1 MLKASSRCCRD
12 TAARYPGFDAVGWG
26 AGGARGHVNVFEPA
40 TPSLHIAS
48 RLTDSPCSTVLCR
61 TSTPSASPPP
71 TARHSKPNPPVEYG
85 SPEGQPT
92 PSLGP
97 TRARARLPTLW
108 ARGRHSALGSPPSP
122 QTAGGRHPSAPR
134 QQAAGSPQ
142 TADSPRQPPD
152 IQQGPSQPTPHPP
165 PRPHTRPDRERESAH
180 APGRWPHPPAAR
192 RSCVAACATRTSS
205 HTHTRATRVGGRGG
219 EREGESHTCAT
230 ALLRTNGPSDGTV
243 AAVAAVGTVGT
254 V

>member
-108 ARGRHSALGSPPSP
+108 ARGRHSALGSPQPAGGRHPPAPRQQAAGTPQPPDSRRQAPPCP
-122 QTAGGRHPSAPR
+122 QTAGGRHPPAPR
-134 QQAAGSPQ
+134 RQAAGTP
-142 TADSPRQPPD
+142 QPPD
-152 IQQGPSQPTPHPP
+152 SRRQAAPRRQTALGSPQISNKALPNQPHIRHHVHTPVQIE
-165 PRPHTRPDRERESAH
+165 RERARTRRGGGPTRRPRVVRASL
-180 APGRWPHPPAAR
+180 RVPHGPRA
-192 RSCVAACATRTSS
+192 
-205 HTHTRATRVGGRGG
+205 THTRARP
-219 EREGESHTCAT
+219 E
-230 ALLRTNGPSDGTV
+230 
-243 AAVAAVGTVGT
+243 
-254 V
+254 

>member
-108 ARGRHSALGSPPSP
+108 ARGRHSALGSPS
-122 QTAGGRHPSAPR
+122 R
-134 QQAAGSPQ
+134 QAAGTP
-142 TADSPRQPPD
+142 QPPD
-152 IQQGPSQPTPHPP
+152 SRRQAAPRRQTALGSPQISNKALPNQPHIRHHVHTPVQIE
-165 PRPHTRPDRERESAH
+165 RERARTRRGGGPTRRPRVVRASL
-180 APGRWPHPPAAR
+180 RVPHGPRA
-192 RSCVAACATRTSS
+192 
-205 HTHTRATRVGGRGG
+205 THTRARP
-219 EREGESHTCAT
+219 E
-230 ALLRTNGPSDGTV
+230 
-243 AAVAAVGTVGT
+243 
-254 V
+254 